1 MRMRGSVQTI
11 LAIFGVQQL
20 HQPAAHDRWNQHL
33 LQAASGQFHANS
45 EPEEAIDCTWKKRM
59 SHTLNQAET

>member
-1 MRMRGSVQTI
+1 VQTI

-45 EPEEAIDCTWKKRM
+45 EPEEAID
-59 SHTLNQAET
+59 